1 MSSSSSHST
10 GRKNVKNAL
19 EWAVFAISCLLVVT
33 TLVIL
38 TMDAATVGKTPAK
51 ITVQPG
57 QAYLENGRLWVP
69 LEITNS
75 GGQAAARIEVEA
87 SRPSQGGEAPAAF
100 SIDYLPRGA
109 TRKGQVSFPD
119 IKVESPVEVR
129 VISYQEP

>member
-1 MSSSSSHST
+1 MATMPLTIRYKNQIDTRAQAIAPGMYSSRNSGDVS
-10 GRKNVKNAL
+10 RY
-19 EWAVFAISCLLVVT
+19 
-33 TLVIL
+33 
-38 TMDAATVGKTPAK
+38 KTPAK

-57 QAYLENGRLWVP
+57 QAYPENGRLWVP

-75 GGQAAARIEVEA
+75 GGQPAARIEVEA
-87 SRPSQGGEAPAAF
+87 SRPSQSGEAPAAF

-119 IKVESPVEVR
+119 IKLESPVEVR